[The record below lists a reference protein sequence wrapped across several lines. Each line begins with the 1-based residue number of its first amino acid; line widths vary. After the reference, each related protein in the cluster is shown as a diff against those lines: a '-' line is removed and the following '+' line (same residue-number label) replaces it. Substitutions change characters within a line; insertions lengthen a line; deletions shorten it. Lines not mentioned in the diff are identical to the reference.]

1 VGASTVN
8 TTAFLADLRC
18 NQKIK
23 MKRQEENEQ
32 QHCRANKAP
41 QIMRILHAGKKHGLE
56 PKQCSFLCQWKMTTI
71 D

>member
-1 VGASTVN
+1 MKAAALFGN
-8 TTAFLADLRC
+8 LDRYC
-18 NQKIK
+18 DGMK
-23 MKRQEENEQ
+23 MERQEENEQ